1 MPNIKSAKKR
11 VKVAERNRVR
21 NRVWKSRIRT
31 EQTKIEEALKIAK
44 NKYKTETIFQDE
56 DVLDTWF
63 SSALWPFTTLGWPNE
78 ENDLSKFYPTN
89 LLVTGFDIIFF
100 WVARMMMMGLYF
112 QKNIPFLEIYIHAL
126 VRDENGQKMS
136 KSKGNVVDPLEL
148 IDNFGA
154 DSLRFTLASMASYG
168 RDIKL
173 SKSRVEGYRNFG
185 TKLWNAARFCELNDC
200 IKVNNKNIE
209 ELSNPVTSWLL
220 SEMIETENNIDAFL
234 NEYKFNEAAN
244 EIYHFVWHIFCDW
257 YLELI
262 KPYFNDPSYDDLDEL
277 KCITSM
283 SLNFI
288 LIKLHPFM
296 PFITEDLWKK
306 VSSSEEALISSGWNI
321 SLPSVNNVSFVKSTE
336 TIIEIITSVRSIRSE
351 LNIPSKKELSL
362 EVYKKDS
369 RKIDEIKNIDLLLN
383 KLIKINK
390 IKKVTNFS
398 DRSASFSLSNIDFA
412 LVIDNDIDLSSEI
425 KRIEKEEI
433 KIFNDIE
440 LLKKKL
446 SNESFIKKAPKNI
459 VKESNGR
466 LEDLL
471 LDQKKLGESKL
482 FINKLISHGK

>member
-1 MPNIKSAKKR
+1 
-11 VKVAERNRVR
+11 
-21 NRVWKSRIRT
+21 
-31 EQTKIEEALKIAK
+31 
-44 NKYKTETIFQDE
+44 
-56 DVLDTWF
+56 
-63 SSALWPFTTLGWPNE
+63 
-78 ENDLSKFYPTN
+78 
-89 LLVTGFDIIFF
+89 
-100 WVARMMMMGLYF
+100 
-112 QKNIPFLEIYIHAL
+112 
-126 VRDENGQKMS
+126 
-136 KSKGNVVDPLEL
+136 
-148 IDNFGA
+148 
-154 DSLRFTLASMASYG
+154 
-168 RDIKL
+168 
-173 SKSRVEGYRNFG
+173 
-185 TKLWNAARFCELNDC
+185 
-200 IKVNNKNIE
+200 
-209 ELSNPVTSWLL
+209 
-220 SEMIETENNIDAFL
+220 
-234 NEYKFNEAAN
+234 
-244 EIYHFVWHIFCDW
+244 
-257 YLELI
+257 
-262 KPYFNDPSYDDLDEL
+262 
-277 KCITSM
+277 
-283 SLNFI
+283 
-288 LIKLHPFM
+288 M

-306 VSSSEEALISSGWNI
+306 VSNSKEALISSGWNI
-321 SLPSVNNVSFVKSTE
+321 SLPSINNVSFVKNTE
-336 TIIEIITSVRSIRSE
+336 TIIEIVTSVRSIRSE

-362 EVYKKDS
+362 EVYQKDS

>member
-1 MPNIKSAKKR
+1 
-11 VKVAERNRVR
+11 
-21 NRVWKSRIRT
+21 
-31 EQTKIEEALKIAK
+31 
-44 NKYKTETIFQDE
+44 
-56 DVLDTWF
+56 
-63 SSALWPFTTLGWPNE
+63 
-78 ENDLSKFYPTN
+78 
-89 LLVTGFDIIFF
+89 
-100 WVARMMMMGLYF
+100 
-112 QKNIPFLEIYIHAL
+112 
-126 VRDENGQKMS
+126 
-136 KSKGNVVDPLEL
+136 
-148 IDNFGA
+148 
-154 DSLRFTLASMASYG
+154 MASYG

-369 RKIDEIKNIDLLLN
+369 RKIAEIKNIDLLLN
-383 KLIKINK
+383 KLIKIRKINK
-390 IKKVTNFS
+390 VANFS
-398 DRSASFSLSNIDFA
+398 DRSASFSVSNIDFA
-412 LVIDNDIDLSSEI
+412 LVIDDDIDLSSEI
-425 KRIEKEEI
+425 RRIEKEEI
-433 KIFNDIE
+433 KIINDIE
-440 LLKKKL
+440 LFKKKL
-446 SNESFIKKAPKNI
+446 SNESFVKKAPKNV
-459 VKESNGR
+459 VKETNDK

-471 LDQKKLGESKL
+471 SDHNKLEESKL
-482 FINKLISHGK
+482 FINKLISNEK

>member
-1 MPNIKSAKKR
+1 M
-11 VKVAERNRVR
+11 
-21 NRVWKSRIRT
+21 
-31 EQTKIEEALKIAK
+31 
-44 NKYKTETIFQDE
+44 
-56 DVLDTWF
+56 
-63 SSALWPFTTLGWPNE
+63 GWPNE

-112 QKNIPFLEIYIHAL
+112 QKNIPFSEIYIHAL

-173 SKSRVEGYRNFG
+173 SQSRVEGYRNFG

-200 IKVNNKNIE
+200 IKVNNQNIKE
-209 ELSNPVTSWLL
+209 ISNPVTSWLI
-220 SEMIETENNIDAFL
+220 SEMIKTEKNIDTFL

-262 KPYFNDPSYDDLDEL
+262 KPFFNDPNHDELDEL
-277 KCITSM
+277 RYITSM

-296 PFITEDLWKK
+296 PFITEELWKK
-306 VSSSEEALISSGWNI
+306 VTNSEEALISSSWII
-321 SLPSVNNVSFVKSTE
+321 SLPSLNDVSFVKSTE

-351 LNIPSKKELSL
+351 LNIPSKKDLL
-362 EVYKKDS
+362 LQVYKKDS

-383 KLIKINK
+383 KLIKIRK
-390 IKKVTNFS
+390 IDKVADFS
-398 DRSASFSLSNIDFA
+398 DRSASFSVSNIDFA
-412 LVIDNDIDLSSEI
+412 LVIDDDIDLSSEI

-433 KIFNDIE
+433 KIISDIE

-446 SNESFIKKAPKNI
+446 SNDSFIKKAPKNI
-459 VKESNGR
+459 VKESNDR
-466 LEDLL
+466 LDDLL
-471 LDQKKLGESKL
+471 SDQKKLGESKL
-482 FINKLISHGK
+482 FISKLISHGK